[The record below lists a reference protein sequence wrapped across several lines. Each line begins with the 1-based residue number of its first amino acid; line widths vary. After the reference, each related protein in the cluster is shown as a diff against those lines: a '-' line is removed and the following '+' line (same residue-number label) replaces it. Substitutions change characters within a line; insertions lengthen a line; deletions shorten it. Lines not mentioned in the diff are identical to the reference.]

1 MQNQTAV
8 VFSAVFW
15 TFVAYKNGKEK
26 QLKCYFAMLV
36 QGSVA
41 MVNFKNNK
49 VFCNYYVSTSI
60 GLITNKTSQQENN
73 FYVTQIR
80 SH

>member
-1 MQNQTAV
+1 
-8 VFSAVFW
+8 
-15 TFVAYKNGKEK
+15 
-26 QLKCYFAMLV
+26 MLV

-41 MVNFKNNK
+41 MVTFKNNK
-49 VFCNYYVSTSI
+49 VFCNYYVSISI
-60 GLITNKTSQQENN
+60 SVGTIKNKTSQQENT